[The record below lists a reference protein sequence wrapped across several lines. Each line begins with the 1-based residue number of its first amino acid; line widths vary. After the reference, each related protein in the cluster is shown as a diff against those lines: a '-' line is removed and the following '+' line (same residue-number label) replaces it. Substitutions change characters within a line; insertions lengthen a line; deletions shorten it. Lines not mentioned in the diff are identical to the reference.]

1 MTVDLMALMPYAVAV
16 LGALGLAMAGML
28 VWASKAF
35 YVETDPLV
43 DALIELMP
51 GANCGAC
58 GYPGCADAAEH
69 IVAGDV
75 SPEVCTSCDAETFEL
90 IGELLGMDISAAEPM
105 YPVTIC
111 QGGTNCKDRYHV

>member
-1 MTVDLMALMPYAVAV
+1 MSLDMTLMLPAVAV
-16 LGALGLAMAGML
+16 LGALGLAMAAML
-28 VWASKAF
+28 VWASKVF
-35 YVETDPLV
+35 YVPTDPIV

-75 SPEVCTSCDAETFEL
+75 TPDVCTSCDAETFEL
-90 IGELLGMDISAAEPM
+90 IGEL
-105 YPVTIC
+105 
-111 QGGTNCKDRYHV
+111 